1 MEPAPDAMPPVIAA
15 ANSGAFQ
22 CKPILKIPTKKT
34 NPMSLTKILS
44 AGKSPIGGSKNMTN
58 FASGF
63 TGGNIGN
70 SGSGGYR
77 GGQLAEAAWNRLR
90 TGGTK

>member
-1 MEPAPDAMPPVIAA
+1 
-15 ANSGAFQ
+15 
-22 CKPILKIPTKKT
+22 
-34 NPMSLTKILS
+34 
-44 AGKSPIGGSKNMTN
+44 MTN

>member
-1 MEPAPDAMPPVIAA
+1 
-15 ANSGAFQ
+15 
-22 CKPILKIPTKKT
+22 
-34 NPMSLTKILS
+34 MSLTKILS
-44 AGKSPIGGSKNMTN
+44 AG
-58 FASGF
+58 

>member
-1 MEPAPDAMPPVIAA
+1 LSTTITTTTAISDISTCKPTSKIATAVGAA
-15 ANSGAFQ
+15 AWG
-22 CKPILKIPTKKT
+22 
-34 NPMSLTKILS
+34 LS
-44 AGKSPIGGSKNMTN
+44 KSPVGGSKNITN

-77 GGQLAEAAWNRLR
+77 GGQLAQKNKANVFNKDTVRRA
-90 TGGTK
+90 

>member
-1 MEPAPDAMPPVIAA
+1 MVVF
-15 ANSGAFQ
+15 SQ
-22 CKPILKIPTKKT
+22 LKK
-34 NPMSLTKILS
+34 
-44 AGKSPIGGSKNMTN
+44 
-58 FASGF
+58 
-63 TGGNIGN
+63 N